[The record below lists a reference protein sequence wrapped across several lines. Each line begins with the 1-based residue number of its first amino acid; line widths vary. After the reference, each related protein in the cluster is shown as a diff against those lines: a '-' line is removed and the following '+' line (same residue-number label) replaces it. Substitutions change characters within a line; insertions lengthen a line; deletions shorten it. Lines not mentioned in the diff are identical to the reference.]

1 MKERP
6 RLSLGFKLSLLATT
20 LLAVS
25 PAAAQAASNFDPT
38 PGSYTV
44 NTSALT
50 LTGPGTNITGT
61 NVDGV
66 AVFSFDG
73 VSIPVGATITASG
86 SRPLEIAA
94 TGSFDLAGTIDG
106 SGTDAAVFTP
116 GPNPGGPGG
125 GQGGANDSSS
135 GSGPGGGSPGST
147 EEDGGGGGGFGGAGS
162 AGYVDGGTGGAGG
175 PAYGDLNT
183 ALQGGSGGAGG
194 STSSDAAG
202 GGGGG
207 GGIEL
212 SASSLTIATTGS
224 VLANGGEGN
233 EAGDGAS
240 GGGSGG
246 GIILHADS
254 IDVSG
259 TVSADGGQGGT
270 GDCCGDGGGGGG
282 GRIAYQYL
290 TLTAAGSPTVGGGTS
305 GTSDG
310 TAHPGDSPGANG
322 VITMAQPASA
332 STGKATS
339 ITGTSARVHG
349 TVKPNGHAATYQ
361 FEYGTSKSFG
371 KKAPASPASAGSG
384 SGTVSASASLKHLKV
399 GKTYHYRIVAYSLGF
414 TINGATKT
422 FKARGSRPHASTGK
436 ASAVKSTQA
445 RVTGS
450 VNAEGSRTT
459 YYFQYYGPSGTILA
473 TGGRTAG
480 SGTRSLSHTAVLT
493 SLSPTTTY
501 HYRIVAKSA
510 FGTVRGSWHTFT
522 TRAAGPAFTG

>member
-1 MKERP
+1 MN
-6 RLSLGFKLSLLATT
+6 T
-20 LLAVS
+20 
-25 PAAAQAASNFDPT
+25 AAAQASSTNFDPSA
-38 PGSYTV
+38 GSYTV
-44 NTSALT
+44 NTSTLT
-50 LTGPGTNITGT
+50 LTGPSTNITGKD
-61 NVDGV
+61 VDGI
-66 AVFSFDG
+66 AVFSFDN

-86 SRPLEIAA
+86 SLPLEIAA

-147 EEDGGGGGGFGGAGS
+147 DSDGGGGGGFGGAGS
-162 AGYVDGGTGGAGG
+162 AGYPDGGTGGAGG

-194 STSSDAAG
+194 SSGSDAAG

-212 SASSLTIATTGS
+212 SGSSLTIATTGS
-224 VLANGGEGN
+224 VLANGGEGAL
-233 EAGDGAS
+233 AGDGAS

-254 IDVSG
+254 IDVAG
-259 TVSADGGQGGT
+259 TVSADGGQGGA

-290 TLTAAGSPTVGGGTS
+290 TLTAAGSPTVTGGTS

-310 TAHPGDSPGANG
+310 TAHSGESPGANG
-322 VITMAQPASA
+322 VITMAKAASA

-339 ITGTSARVHG
+339 ITGTAAKVHG
-349 TVKPNGHAATYQ
+349 TVKPNGYPATYQ

-384 SGTVSASASLKHLKV
+384 SGAVSLSASLKHLKV
-399 GKTYHYRIVAYSLGF
+399 GKRYHYRIVVYSLGF
-414 TINGATKT
+414 TITGADKT
-422 FKARGSRPHASTGK
+422 FKAKGSRPHVSTGQASTVK
-436 ASAVKSTQA
+436 ATQA

-450 VNAEGSRTT
+450 VNAEGSRTR
-459 YYFQYYGPSGTILA
+459 YYFQYYGSGGVIQA
-473 TGGRTAG
+473 TAARSAG
-480 SGTRSLSHTAVLT
+480 SGSRSLSH
-493 SLSPTTTY
+493 SGGLSGLSSSTTY
-501 HYRIVAKSA
+501 HYRIVAKNA
-510 FGTVRGSWHTFT
+510 FGTVRGSWRTFT